1 LFDGGF
7 VLGIF
12 VAIWDETDGRAD
24 QKVPIEDTVGAMAE
38 LVKEGKIKYIGLSE
52 VSSESL
58 RRAHKVHPSMCPTAL
73 SSIPFLLSISSLLS
87 TSPRS
92 RWDLHIDLLVAAVQ
106 VEYSPWALDIE
117 DPKIDLLKTCRELG
131 VTVVAYSPLGRGF
144 LTGGIKSRDDLAD
157 DDFRKMSPRFSEE
170 NFHKNMELVRSLKEI
185 AEKKGCSAGQL
196 SLAWLLAQGDDV
208 GYPWISP
215 EFVLNCVPLTRW
227 CLWWGVGISGIQNF
241 LFWEG
246 VDGRLFRFLGLG
258 VLRDW
263 KRILRL
269 WMSSWQK
276 MRWRKWGN
284 LLNRL
289 KFMEQGISLG
299 VTSMLMDRYPEAM
312 QAHLYA
318 DTPEKK

>member
-1 LFDGGF
+1 MG
-7 VLGIF
+7 
-12 VAIWDETDGRAD
+12 ADGRAD

-58 RRAHKVHPSMCPTAL
+58 RRAYKVHPSLYPVTLPTFI
-73 SSIPFLLSISSLLS
+73 SFLLSKSLLS
-87 TSPRS
+87 PRPPPS
-92 RWDLHIDLLVAAVQ
+92 IEICILILVAAVQ

-208 GYPWISP
+208 GSPWISP
-215 EFVLNCVPLTRW
+215 EFVLNCVPLTR
-227 CLWWGVGISGIQNF
+227 
-241 LFWEG
+241 
-246 VDGRLFRFLGLG
+246 
-258 VLRDW
+258 
-263 KRILRL
+263 
-269 WMSSWQK
+269 
-276 MRWRKWGN
+276 
-284 LLNRL
+284 
-289 KFMEQGISLG
+289 
-299 VTSMLMDRYPEAM
+299 
-312 QAHLYA
+312 
-318 DTPEKK
+318 